1 MTNRQDIIAK
11 AQSFLQVVFTQ
22 AQARLGEH
30 FKIKQETIW
39 WSIADPSHSEVRVQS
54 SGPSTMSQ
62 SGGHQREVVNSFGV
76 GTFYQAQLMDNSF
89 PEQNDLHDTV
99 TASGI
104 PTQLVPRGFLLPL
117 VLTWCKLSDPF
128 DLTQPA
134 AQVLLDEFAD
144 AVIEQKSTTTY
155 LDAMVYLELGGDPLV
170 LEEGVIIR
178 PISEEELW
186 DLSQPNLPISPYTI
200 QFSPS
205 DSWSVLE
212 IRISHGTDE
221 GPRISG
227 TIYRIR
233 EAVIASLA
241 LVMGETLSCYRSA

>member
-54 SGPSTMSQ
+54 FGPSTMSQ

-144 AVIEQKSTTTY
+144 AVIEF
-155 LDAMVYLELGGDPLV
+155 LG
-170 LEEGVIIR
+170 R
-178 PISEEELW
+178 A
-186 DLSQPNLPISPYTI
+186 SP
-200 QFSPS
+200 
-205 DSWSVLE
+205 
-212 IRISHGTDE
+212 
-221 GPRISG
+221 
-227 TIYRIR
+227 
-233 EAVIASLA
+233 AASA
-241 LVMGETLSCYRSA
+241 A